1 MEIQF
6 ILPVPGHRE
15 WRLQSGILDPITRLR
30 LGCVALG
37 KLLLIS
43 QAFLNKAVTWATFG
57 GGCGTEVGTRGSRSG
72 SSHQVRLTG
81 TVPAPRGYTACGSRG
96 TAR

>member
-15 WRLQSGILDPITRLR
+15 WRLQSGILDPITRLC

-37 KLLLIS
+37 KLLLVS
-43 QAFLNKAVTWATFG
+43 EAFLNL
-57 GGCGTEVGTRGSRSG
+57 TR
-72 SSHQVRLTG
+72 Q
-81 TVPAPRGYTACGSRG
+81 
-96 TAR
+96 